1 MIVKKIPIAE
11 LDFIPT
17 ICLDPSVGQE
27 SIAAMQYGMSER
39 LTWIKKMIKVGLE
52 IYVALE
58 EPKNEE
64 IHYKWVGKM
73 IHSDLAI
80 KGQVPM
86 GLLECIPIEYALEPV
101 KGENSLFINCMWI
114 LPPFWGNGVRKALIE
129 FLITRAKDIGGVSTI
144 AYDGDK
150 WCGTSINYMPF
161 EFFKR
166 FGLKEIERDGSRVL
180 LHLNL
185 GAENLPKLI
194 YPQYENLQN
203 ERDNCLVAFY
213 NSQCPWSKL
222 MIDDLNK
229 NIDENPNLQFK
240 AIKTDNREIIEK
252 YGISRGLIIEG
263 KPITKR
269 IALWNEMQKEIKRLL
284 K

>member
-1 MIVKKIPIAE
+1 MIVKKISKAE

-17 ICLDPSVGQE
+17 ICLDPSVGKE
-27 SIAAMQYGMSER
+27 SIAEMQKGMSDR
-39 LTWIKKMIKVGLE
+39 LVWIKKMMEIGLE
-52 IYVALE
+52 IFVALE

-64 IHYKWVGKM
+64 IHYKWAGKM
-73 IHSDLAI
+73 LHSDLAVN
-80 KGQVPM
+80 GQVPM
-86 GLLECIPIEYALEPV
+86 GLLECVPIECAIEPI
-101 KGENSLFINCMWI
+101 KGENSLFINCIWI
-114 LPPFWGNGVRKALIE
+114 LPPFWGKGVGKALIE
-129 FLITRAKDIGGVSTI
+129 YLITRAKDIGGVSTI
-144 AYDGDK
+144 AYEGDK

-161 EFFKR
+161 EFFKK

-180 LHLNL
+180 LHLDL
-185 GAENLPKLI
+185 GAENPPKLI

-229 NIDENPNLQFK
+229 NIEENPNLQFK
-240 AIKTDNREIIEK
+240 AIKTDNREIIQK

-263 KPITKR
+263 KPIIKR
-269 IALWNEMQKEIKRLL
+269 IALWNEMQKEIKKLL